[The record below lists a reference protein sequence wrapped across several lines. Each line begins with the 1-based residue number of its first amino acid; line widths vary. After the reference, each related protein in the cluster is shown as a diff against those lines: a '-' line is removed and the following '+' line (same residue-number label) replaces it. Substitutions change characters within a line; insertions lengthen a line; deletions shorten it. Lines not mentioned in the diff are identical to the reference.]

1 MRTILC
7 RRIDKGMN
15 QSPSI
20 PELRS
25 HLARISGVSHRTA
38 AKGMPIGVAEIDS
51 LLPGAALARGGIH
64 EMFGDQGATTSFL
77 AALLGR
83 QKAVQHVLWVTP
95 QSDLYPS
102 GLSQLGLSH
111 RRLTVAWTRQTDNR
125 LWAMEESLKD
135 LPNGAVVAEV
145 ETADLTETRRLQ
157 LAAESCGSIGF
168 LVRRDRQPSAAL
180 TRWLVEPARSRDMR
194 PAWRLSLERIRGAE
208 AGGSW
213 MLEFNH
219 ASLCF
224 NLVTALG
231 HGQAEAA
238 E

>member
-1 MRTILC
+1 
-7 RRIDKGMN
+7 MN
-15 QSPSI
+15 QLSPLTD
-20 PELRS
+20 LRGQ
-25 HLARISGVSHRTA
+25 LARITGIGRRPA
-38 AKGMPIGVAEIDS
+38 AIGIPIGVAEIDS
-51 LLPGAALARGGIH
+51 LLPGAALARGGVH
-64 EMFGDQGATTSFL
+64 EVIGDQGATTSFL

-83 QKAVQHVLWVTP
+83 QTAIQHVLWVTP
-95 QSDLYPS
+95 QGDLYAG

-145 ETADLTETRRLQ
+145 DTADLTESRRLQ

-168 LVRRDRQPSAAL
+168 LIRRDRQPSAAL
-180 TRWLVEPARSRDMR
+180 TRWLVEPARSRDIR
-194 PAWRLSLERIRGAE
+194 PTWRLTLERVRGAE
-208 AGGSW
+208 ARGSW
-213 MLEFNH
+213 MLEFDH

-224 NLVTALG
+224 NLVAALG

>member
-1 MRTILC
+1 
-7 RRIDKGMN
+7 MN
-15 QSPSI
+15 QLSPLSD
-20 PELRS
+20 LRS
-25 HLARISGVSHRTA
+25 HIARLSGVSRRTA
-38 AKGMPIGVAEIDS
+38 IQGIPTGVAEIDS
-51 LLPGAALARGGIH
+51 QLPGAALARGGIH
-64 EMFGDQGATTSFL
+64 EVVGDQGAITSFL

-83 QKAVQHVLWVTP
+83 HQTIQHVLWVTP
-95 QSDLYPS
+95 QSDLYPG
-102 GLSQLGLSH
+102 GLAQLGLSP

-125 LWAMEESLKD
+125 LWAMEEALKD
-135 LPNGAVVAEV
+135 LPSGAVVAEV
-145 ETADLTETRRLQ
+145 EQADLTETRRLQ

-180 TRWLVEPARSRDMR
+180 TRWLVEPARSRDIR
-194 PAWRLSLERIRGAE
+194 QTWRLTLERVRGAE

-213 MLEFNH
+213 VLEFDH

-224 NLVTALG
+224 NLVAALG

>member
-1 MRTILC
+1 
-7 RRIDKGMN
+7 MN
-15 QSPSI
+15 QLSPLSD
-20 PELRS
+20 LRS
-25 HLARISGVSHRTA
+25 HIARLSGVSRRTA
-38 AKGMPIGVAEIDS
+38 IQGISTGVAEIDS
-51 LLPGAALARGGIH
+51 QLPGTALARGGIH
-64 EMFGDQGATTSFL
+64 EVVGDQGATTSFL

-83 QKAVQHVLWVTP
+83 HQTIQHVLWVTP
-95 QSDLYPS
+95 QSDLYPG
-102 GLSQLGLSH
+102 GLAQLGLSP

-125 LWAMEESLKD
+125 LWAMEEALRD
-135 LPNGAVVAEV
+135 LPSGAVVAEV

-180 TRWLVEPARSRDMR
+180 TRWLVEPARSRDIR
-194 PAWRLSLERIRGAE
+194 QTWRLTLERVRGAE

-213 MLEFNH
+213 VLEFDH

-224 NLVTALG
+224 NLVAALG

>member
-1 MRTILC
+1 
-7 RRIDKGMN
+7 MN
-15 QSPSI
+15 QITPLTD
-20 PELRS
+20 LRS
-25 HLARISGVSHRTA
+25 ELARLTGITRRSSVQGI
-38 AKGMPIGVAEIDS
+38 PIGVSQIDS
-51 LLPGAALARGGIH
+51 VLPGAALARGGIH
-64 EMFGDQGATTSFL
+64 EVVGDQGAVTSFL

-83 QKAVQHVLWVTP
+83 QKIIQHILWITP
-95 QSDLYPS
+95 QPDLYPG
-102 GLSQLGLSH
+102 GLAQLGLSH

-135 LPNGAVVAEV
+135 LPNGAVIAEV
-145 ETADLTETRRLQ
+145 ENADLTETRRLQ

-168 LVRRDRQPSAAL
+168 LVRRNRQPSAAL
-180 TRWLVEPARSRDMR
+180 TRWRVEPARSRDIR
-194 PAWRLSLERIRGAE
+194 QTWRLTLERIRGAE

-213 MLEFNH
+213 VLEFDH

-224 NLVTALG
+224 HMVAALG

>member
-1 MRTILC
+1 
-7 RRIDKGMN
+7 MN
-15 QSPSI
+15 QLSPLTD
-20 PELRS
+20 LRGQ
-25 HLARISGVSHRTA
+25 LARITGLTRRTA
-38 AKGMPIGVAEIDS
+38 TAGIPIGVAEIDS
-51 LLPGAALARGGIH
+51 LLPGAALARGGVH
-64 EMFGDQGATTSFL
+64 EVIGDQGATTSFM

-83 QKAVQHVLWVTP
+83 QAAIQHVLWVTP
-95 QSDLYPS
+95 QGDLYPG

-135 LPNGAVVAEV
+135 LPNGAIVTEV
-145 ETADLTETRRLQ
+145 DTADLTETRRLQ

-168 LVRRDRQPSAAL
+168 LIRRDRQPSAAL
-180 TRWLVEPARSRDMR
+180 TRWLVEPARSRDIR
-194 PAWRLSLERIRGAE
+194 PTWRLTLERVRGAE

-213 MLEFNH
+213 MLEFDH

-224 NLVTALG
+224 NLVAALA